1 MIKENTILKKP
12 KAETQ
17 HRSWMIE
24 ALITLVKTK
33 PLGIFGGGVVV
44 LLLLTALLAPY
55 LAPYGYED
63 IVSKR
68 LSAPSARF
76 WLGTDYIGRDILS
89 RIIFGARL
97 SVFIGFGAIAV
108 GTLGAA
114 LIGILTGYFG
124 GKLDMFVQRIV
135 DSIMAFPM
143 LILIISVI
151 AIIGLGILNLIL
163 ALGFLMAANNSR
175 VIRSAVLSIKES
187 QYIES
192 AHASG
197 AGHIR
202 ILFYHI
208 LPNVMPPIIVIAT
221 VNIGSIILIE
231 ASLSFLGLG
240 VPPPNPSWG
249 GMLSGQ
255 TMGFFRRAPWLA
267 LFPGAALS
275 LTVFAFNM
283 FGDALRDV
291 LDPRLRGTMKG

>member
-1 MIKENTILKKP
+1 MNKKNPLQKKLKTEKR
-12 KAETQ
+12 
-17 HRSWMIE
+17 HLSWMLE
-24 ALITLVKTK
+24 ALVTLMKTK
-33 PLGIFGGGVVV
+33 PLGIFGGGVVI
-44 LLLLTALLAPY
+44 LLLLTALLAPS
-55 LAPYGYED
+55 LAPYGYD
-63 IVSKR
+63 DVVSKR

-76 WLGTDYIGRDILS
+76 WMGTDYIGRDILS
-89 RIIFGARL
+89 RIVYGARL
-97 SVFIGFGAIAV
+97 SVFIGFGAIAI

-124 GKLDMFVQRIV
+124 GKLDMLVQRVV

-151 AIIGLGILNLIL
+151 AIIGLGILNLIF
-163 ALGFLMAANNSR
+163 ALGLLMAANNSR

-192 AHASG
+192 AHATG

-255 TMGFFRRAPWLA
+255 TMAFFRRAPWLA

>member
-1 MIKENTILKKP
+1 MINKNPLQKKM
-12 KAETQ
+12 KAEKR
-17 HRSWMIE
+17 HLPWILE
-24 ALITLVKTK
+24 ALVTLMKTK
-33 PLGIFGGGVVV
+33 PLGIFGGGVVI
-44 LLLLTALLAPY
+44 LLLLTAVFAPL
-55 LAPYGYED
+55 LAPYGYD
-63 IVSKR
+63 DVVSKR
-68 LSAPSARF
+68 LSSPSARY
-76 WLGTDYIGRDILS
+76 WMGTDYIGRDILS
-89 RIIFGARL
+89 RIVYGARL

-108 GTLGAA
+108 GTMGAA

-124 GKLDMFVQRIV
+124 GKLDMLVQRVV

-151 AIIGLGILNLIL
+151 AIIGLGILNLIF
-163 ALGFLMAANNSR
+163 ALGLLMAANNSR

-192 AHASG
+192 AQATG

-255 TMGFFRRAPWLA
+255 TMAFFRRAPWLA